1 METKLDEVTSA
12 LQMSLV
18 RNPYTGVFY
27 VDREKLRVLL
37 ASVWDSGY
45 RAGLDDGIGDSLY
58 ADRSGNP
65 FLDLLS

>member
-1 METKLDEVTSA
+1 METKLDEVTNA

-45 RAGLDDGIGDSLY
+45 SAGLDDGIGDVLY
-58 ADRSGNP
+58 ESRIGNP
-65 FLDLLS
+65 FV